1 MPVLQAVVKL
11 LPFHYLF
18 FTFFLKST
26 TFFVE
31 IKQPNKSFSS
41 FLKSMAQEHSNMKVE
56 NIQNSVER
64 KKLII
69 SEQLHH

>member
-18 FTFFLKST
+18 FRFFLKST

-31 IKQPNKSFSS
+31 IKQPNKLFSS
-41 FLKSMAQEHSNMKVE
+41 FLKSLAQEHSYMKVE